1 FLPQDKSLYSWRQEK
16 VDIYVSE
23 LMRLDGWGHANRDWC
38 PGCFA
43 PNPTVRC
50 RDCHGGAIYCED
62 CVVRRHLENPLH
74 RVYKWMPGGFFEKT
88 PLAALGLRV
97 QLGHPVGKRC
107 TGAEPGNKNFVVL
120 HTNGIHQVNVDFCGC
135 TNSLNAGGQE
145 IQLLRFGWFPA
156 THECP
161 RTAATLTVLDQ
172 FHQET
177 IQAKT
182 TMYDFY
188 GVLEKLTNNA
198 GVKLP
203 DRYHEWIRM
212 CREYWHLMLLKRGA
226 RAMAYDSSGAQGT
239 KPGELAIEC
248 PACPRPGINLPE
260 GWEDTPPA
268 KQHLYMLFLAF
279 DACFRLKRRLVSSE
293 LKDPGLGTG
302 WAYMVENEPYREY
315 LRTVT
320 DQKEMKTCS
329 GLTALDYANTKFSRS
344 YSSTG
349 MGMGVCA
356 RHEFVQPN
364 GVGDLQRGERFA
376 NMDWI
381 TASILR
387 HKHRELWKV
396 FSYDIV
402 CIWCKHLPERL
413 KKLPPLVHLDLI
425 LKIVRFVIP
434 KMHLR
439 AHLLLC
445 QYFFS
450 LNLTCG
456 CAQTD
461 GEGIERPW
469 SFIGALATST
479 REMGPRAR
487 HGVLD
492 CQWSY
497 WNWQKLV
504 GIVALLRRR
513 MDRAVTEYE
522 RQKEGLEMFSK
533 EQAEFVPT
541 WKARVDEFE
550 AAHSEVGAAA
560 ATMTVLNPYEIKVKG
575 LSEAQVRLQF
585 SKEEAAEVSRGVPSV
600 HDVMASK
607 FVSVGLDLE
616 SEQRR
621 VRLQA
626 ELKKA
631 GTTGMEIDLV
641 AMRTALSRQLVRF
654 RKLQATYTP
663 GALQVLGDMNVE
675 EDVTVE
681 NMPLVLPSALT
692 PAQRLTCRP
701 GLGNIEEMLRSAQ
714 CHEALIRLHLQLH
727 IKSRFLIYKGN
738 HARHQGANTR
748 SRSIVARNESKIRL
762 HSEKFQMAWEAI
774 RLLSPDGDPEKVGWP
789 KLKADDIRCME
800 DMEDIQEKEEK
811 LKRQKARRARR
822 MTELRD
828 HGLLPAEDDGDDDDD
843 EMDVDGPVRRGAEN
857 RRQVSWIWTV
867 SGMGGTDADLE
878 DALCIEWSKAYA
890 RMNRWAEELDILA
903 AEYVRVM
910 ASFEFEA
917 VLWDL
922 RAKAVP
928 IGVIPLE
935 EAEGAIAFARK
946 QAAMFRDLKRRGE
959 LRWKEE
965 KLTRGKK
972 RPTQAVPLGLSAMLD
987 REEEGEEEERER
999 QRAEE
1004 EDKEELLRSDAASDE
1019 EFVMGGEGD
1028 DD

>member
-1 FLPQDKSLYSWRQEK
+1 DKSLYTWRRDK

-38 PGCFA
+38 PGCFT

-50 RDCHGGAIYCED
+50 RDCHGGAVYCEG
-62 CVVRRHLENPLH
+62 CIVRQHVENPLH

-88 PLAALGLRV
+88 PLALLGLRV
-97 QLGHPVGKRC
+97 QLGHPVGERC
-107 TGAEPGNKNFVVL
+107 TGSECGNKNFVVL

-135 TNSLNAGGQE
+135 ANSLNAGAQE

-156 THECP
+156 THERP
-161 RTAATLTVLDQ
+161 RTAATFAVLDQ

-177 IQAKT
+177 LQAKT

-198 GVKLP
+198 GVKPP

-212 CREYWHLMLLKRGA
+212 CREYRHLLMLKRGG
-226 RAMAYDSSGAQGT
+226 RATAYDSSGAEGT
-239 KPGELAIEC
+239 KPGELAIQC
-248 PACPRPGINLPE
+248 PACPRPGVNLPE
-260 GWEDTPPA
+260 GWEDTPPE
-268 KQHLYMLFLAF
+268 KQHIYTLFLAL

-320 DQKEMKTCS
+320 DQKEMQTCS
-329 GLTALDYANTKFSRS
+329 GLAALDYANTKFSRG

-349 MGMGVCA
+349 VGMGVCA

-387 HKHRELWKV
+387 HKHPRLWKML
-396 FSYDIV
+396 SYDIV
-402 CIWCKHLPERL
+402 CIWCKYLLERL
-413 KKLPPLVHLDLI
+413 KQLPPLVRINLI

-445 QYFFS
+445 QRFFS
-450 LNLTCG
+450 LNLTRG
-456 CAQTD
+456 SAQTD

-479 REMGPRAR
+479 REMGPGAR

-497 WNWQKLV
+497 WNWQKVV
-504 GIVALLRRR
+504 GIVTLLRRR
-513 MDRAVTEYE
+513 MDRAETEFV
-522 RQKEGLEMFSK
+522 RQKEGLETFSK
-533 EQAEFVPT
+533 EQAEFVPA

-550 AAHSEVGAAA
+550 AAHAEVEDAAA
-560 ATMTVLNPYEIKVKG
+560 ITSVPNPAG

-585 SKEEAAEVSRGVPSV
+585 SKEEAGEVSRGVPSV
-600 HDVMASK
+600 HDVTPSK
-607 FVSVGLDLE
+607 FISIGLDVE
-616 SEQRR
+616 NEQRR
-621 VRLQA
+621 IRLQA

-631 GTTGMEIDLV
+631 GTTGMQIDLL

-663 GALQVLGDMNVE
+663 GALQVLGDMNIA
-675 EDVTVE
+675 EDVMVE
-681 NMPLVLPSALT
+681 NMPLLLPSALT
-692 PAQRLTCRP
+692 PAQRVTCRP

-714 CHEALIRLHLQLH
+714 CREALIRLRLQLH
-727 IKSRFLIYKGN
+727 VKSRLFIYKGN

-748 SRSIVARNESKIRL
+748 SRTIVARNEGKIRL

-774 RLLSPDGDPEKVGWP
+774 RLLSPDGDPLKVGWP

-800 DMEDIQEKEEK
+800 DTEDIREKEERRKRQRGKRAKK
-811 LKRQKARRARR
+811 LK
-822 MTELRD
+822 ELRD
-828 HGLLPAEDDGDDDDD
+828 HGLLPAEDDGDEDDDG
-843 EMDVDGPVRRGAEN
+843 MDVDDGPVQRGSEN

-878 DALCIEWSKAYA
+878 DVVKAYA
-890 RMNRWAEELDILA
+890 RTRRWEEELDVLS
-903 AEYVRVM
+903 AEYLRVM
-910 ASFEFEA
+910 TSFAFEA
-917 VLWDL
+917 AVWEL
-922 RAKAVP
+922 RAQAVP

-946 QAAMFRDLKRRGE
+946 QAAMFRDLGRRGE

-972 RPTQAVPLGLSAMLD
+972 RPAQGVPLGLSTMLD
-987 REEEGEEEERER
+987 REEAGEEEERER

-1004 EDKEELLRSDAASDE
+1004 EDEEELLRGDAASDE
-1019 EFVMGGEGD
+1019 EFIIGGEGD